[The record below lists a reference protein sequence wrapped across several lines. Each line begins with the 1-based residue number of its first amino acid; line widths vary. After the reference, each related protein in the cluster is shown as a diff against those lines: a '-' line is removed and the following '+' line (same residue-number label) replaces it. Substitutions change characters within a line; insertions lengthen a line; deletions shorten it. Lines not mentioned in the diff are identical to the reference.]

1 MISILYVDDETALL
15 DITKLYLERTG
26 GFSVDTCTSAQDAL
40 KKISTTAYEAVIS
53 DYQMPD
59 MDGLEFLQTLRRTD
73 PDLPFILFTGR
84 GREEV
89 AIEALNSG
97 ADFYLQKGGEPRSQ
111 FAELEGKIQQ
121 TVKRRRAELAL
132 HASEE
137 RFRGIFDNAPVGIFH
152 AALEGRL
159 IDVNP
164 VFARMFGYDSPAEM
178 IEDVNRTAL
187 IEAHYAEPEQRQRI
201 VAEVLASET
210 WHTYDVPFLRR
221 DGSTLKTLMS
231 IRSYVP
237 ESGTTRELEGFIV
250 DLTATT
256 EAAAKIRQV
265 ERRYHNLFEAV
276 GDALLVLDDD
286 TGAILDANPASLG
299 MFGYTLEE
307 FRGMQHR
314 DLEAETGPADS
325 RMAGDAAPA
334 LPQMVYR
341 KKDGTVFVAEIAR
354 SRYPQKTR
362 TISIVSIRDITERKR
377 VEERLIAAQRLY
389 AVLSEIN
396 QTIVRVH
403 DLESLLTDICRIA
416 VEFGNFR
423 MVWVGFLNPDS
434 QLVRPVAHWGNEDG
448 YLNVIEIAPGGGEM
462 GMSPA
467 GRAIQRGEHD
477 VCNDIA
483 TDPRMDPW
491 RKEALARG
499 YRSSAAFP
507 IRLHGAVIGAISIY
521 AGEPDYFNETEL
533 RLIDEIAMDVSFSLD
548 MLDEQARRMQAEKDL
563 AGSEER
569 AHYLAEVL
577 DTSSQPFGIL
587 YPDGSIGIVNPAL
600 CDLLGYRESELRQM
614 NWKDILA
621 SDYIG
626 KGRTIIRT
634 LETNG
639 IPHRE
644 EMACIRKDGTTVP
657 VEIFLHRVVDPDR
670 NIRHFSVFITDIT
683 ERREAEDRILAERD
697 LARQYLDIAFVLL
710 AVIDRAGRITLINR
724 RGCEI
729 LGYTEAELLGKNWVD
744 LLVPADARDEVRDA
758 LAGMVEG
765 ECGTLVYHENTVVTK
780 AGEVRLLAFRNAVL
794 AGTESECRGILF
806 SAWDI
811 TAQREAEAS
820 LQQSEERFR
829 TLIQNVSE
837 MIQIL
842 SCSGEILYS
851 SPSTRAIAGYDP
863 DETVGTSF
871 LAYVPADDRDRIRQ
885 AFEDVCSGTN
895 AMISMEGRVLHADGH
910 TIDVETVSLN
920 LLDAPGIQGIVA
932 MTWPI
937 PARKHAE
944 ATRHACEEHLS
955 AIFDSS
961 SDAILICG
969 DTIRDH
975 NPRSEQLFAYADG
988 EFAGLTLDDLLLP
1001 RAVDG
1006 EAAASPVSVVVA
1018 GAAATNAP
1026 PLPVQG
1032 RKKDGTLFVAEVT
1045 ARSVMACDEPLR
1057 VVLIREVLILP
1068 PCRFSCEDHPDPVI
1082 ECNRDNQIQTVNAAA
1097 HAALR
1102 SWGMPDTPAAFM
1114 PKDIDAIRAGF
1125 AKGENGD
1132 VSRDVRVGPGWYC
1145 EIIRPIPDEGG
1156 FRIYARDITD
1166 HVMAVHA
1173 LEQANRKINLFSSL
1187 NRHDIRNRLAGLV
1200 SYLSLSEGL
1209 AVEKKLRDYLHQAN
1223 LNAERIRE
1231 QVERPLG
1238 VNDLGAHAP
1247 VWQRVSDIIAAE
1259 LRLLDRGDRS
1269 VEDETCGLRVYA
1281 DPMLAQVIG
1290 ELMANSVQHGGHV
1303 TRMGFFVR
1311 ESRDHCTLV
1320 YEDDGAGIPAEEKE
1334 QIFSHGGAADE
1345 RVRASFGLPLI
1356 RDILLF
1362 TGITITET
1370 GEPEVGARFELVIPR
1385 GKFRLDAKEEPMPQ

>member
-1 MISILYVDDETALL
+1 MISILYVDDEATLL
-15 DITKLYLERTG
+15 DITKLYLEKTG
-26 GFSVDTCTSAQDAL
+26 GFFVDTCTSARDAL
-40 KKISTTAYEAVIS
+40 EKLSTTAYDAVVS

-59 MDGLEFLQTLRRTD
+59 MDGLEFLQTLRKTD

-121 TVKRRRAELAL
+121 TVKRRRTELAL
-132 HASEE
+132 QVSEE

-152 AALEGRL
+152 TTLDGQI

-164 VFARMFGYDSPAEM
+164 VFAHMFGYGSPEEM
-178 IEDVNRTAL
+178 IEDVNGTDL
-187 IEAHYAEPEQRQRI
+187 IEAHYTDPEQRRMI
-201 VAEVLASET
+201 VKEVLASET

-221 DGSTLKTLMS
+221 DGSTFKTLMS

-250 DLTATT
+250 DLTETLVA
-256 EAAAKIRQV
+256 EAKIRQG
-265 ERRYHNLFEAV
+265 ERRYHNLFDAV
-276 GDALLVLDDD
+276 GDALLVLDHG
-286 TGAILDANPASLG
+286 TGAILDANPASVGL
-299 MFGYTLEE
+299 FGYTGDELKS
-307 FRGMQHR
+307 MQYQ
-314 DLEAETGPADS
+314 DLVAEPDQADTSGTGTPAV
-325 RMAGDAAPA
+325 
-334 LPQMVYR
+334 LPQIAYR
-341 KKDGTVFVAEIAR
+341 KKDGTVFVAEITA
-354 SRYPQKTR
+354 SQYPQKTR
-362 TISIVSIRDITERKR
+362 TINIVSIRDITERKR

-403 DLESLLTDICRIA
+403 DLETLLSDICRIA

-423 MVWVGFLNPDS
+423 MVWIGFVNQDS
-434 QLVRPVAHWGNEDG
+434 QAVRPVAHWGNEAG
-448 YLNVIEIAPGGGEM
+448 YLSVIEISPSGGNL

-467 GRAIQRGEHD
+467 GRAIQLGEHD
-477 VCNDIA
+477 ICNDIA
-483 TDPRMDPW
+483 TDPRMEPW
-491 RKEALARG
+491 RTEALARG

-521 AGEPDYFNETEL
+521 AGEPDYFNENEI

-548 MLDEQARRMQAEKDL
+548 MLDEQARRMRAEKDL

-569 AHYLAEVL
+569 AQYLAEVL
-577 DTSSQPFGIL
+577 DSSSQPFGIL

-600 CDLLGYRESELRQM
+600 CDLLGYQESELRQM
-614 NWKDILA
+614 DWKDIL
-621 SDYIG
+621 SPEYIAH
-626 KGRTIIRT
+626 GREIIRT
-634 LETNG
+634 LETTG
-639 IPHRE
+639 IPQRE
-644 EMACIRKDGTTVP
+644 EMACRRKDGTTVP
-657 VEIFLHRVVDPDR
+657 VEIFLHRVIDPDR
-670 NIRHFSVFITDIT
+670 NVRHFSAFITDISG
-683 ERREAEDRILAERD
+683 RREAEDRILAERD
-697 LARQYLDIAFVLL
+697 LARQYLDTAFVLL
-710 AVIDRAGRITLINR
+710 AVIDREGIITLINR

-744 LLVPADARDEVRDA
+744 LLVPADARSEVRDA
-758 LAGMVEG
+758 LSGMMEG

-780 AGEVRLLAFRNAVL
+780 SGEVRLLAFQNSVL
-794 AGTESECRGILF
+794 AGPGSEPRGILF

-811 TAQREAEAS
+811 TDQRDVEAS

-842 SCSGEILYS
+842 SCSGEIIYS
-851 SPSTRAIAGYDP
+851 SPSTRTIAGYDP

-871 LAYVPADDRDRIRQ
+871 LAYIPADDRDGIRQ
-885 AFEDVCSGTN
+885 AFEGVCSGTN
-895 AMISMEGRVLHADGH
+895 AGISLECRILHADGH

-920 LLDAPGIQGIVA
+920 LLDAPGINGIVA
-932 MTWPI
+932 MTRPI
-937 PARKHAE
+937 TARKHAE
-944 ATRHACEEHLS
+944 ATRRECEEQLS
-955 AIFDSS
+955 AILASS

-969 DTIRDH
+969 DTIREH
-975 NPRSEQLFAYADG
+975 NPQAERLFEYAKS
-988 EFAGLTLDDLLLP
+988 EFAGLTIDDLLMP
-1001 RAVDG
+1001 RAG
-1006 EAAASPVSVVVA
+1006 EGDEPDTPGSAVFTETLATGASPLSVH
-1018 GAAATNAP
+1018 
-1026 PLPVQG
+1026 G
-1032 RKKDGTLFVAEVT
+1032 RKKDGTLFPAEVT
-1045 ARSVMACDEPLR
+1045 VRSVTACDGQRR
-1057 VVLIREVLILP
+1057 VVLIREVPVLP
-1068 PCRFSCEDHPDPVI
+1068 PCQFSCEDHPDPVI
-1082 ECNRDNQIQTVNAAA
+1082 ECGAKKEIRNVNAAA

-1114 PKDIDAIRAGF
+1114 PPDIDAILAGF
-1125 AKGENGD
+1125 AGGKTVDE
-1132 VSRDVRVGPGWYC
+1132 SREVRVGPGWYC
-1145 EIIRPIPDEGG
+1145 ETIRPTPDDGG
-1156 FRIYARDITD
+1156 CRIYARDITD
-1166 HVMAVHA
+1166 HVMAINA
-1173 LEQANRKINLFSSL
+1173 LEQANRKVNLFSSL

-1209 AVEKKLRDYLHQAN
+1209 AEDKKLQDYLHQAD

-1259 LRLLDRGDRS
+1259 SRLLDHGDIA

-1290 ELMANSVQHGGHV
+1290 ELMANSLQHGGHV

-1320 YEDDGAGIPAEEKE
+1320 YEDDGAGIPEGEKE
-1334 QIFSHGGAADE
+1334 QVFSRGGTTDE

-1362 TGITITET
+1362 TGITLSET
-1370 GEPEVGARFELVIPR
+1370 GEPGIGARFELVIPR
-1385 GKFRLDAKEEPMPQ
+1385 GKFRLDTPE